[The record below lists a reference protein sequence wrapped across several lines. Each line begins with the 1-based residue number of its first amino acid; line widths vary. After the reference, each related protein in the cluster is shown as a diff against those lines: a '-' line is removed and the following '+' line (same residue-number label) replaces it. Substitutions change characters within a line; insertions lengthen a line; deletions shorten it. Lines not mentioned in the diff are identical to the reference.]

1 MLGGT
6 RVVRR
11 TFMLPSLALV
21 TAPEPALTKRHTGL
35 SYIRGAVAS
44 PVCVALSIFAA
55 CVGLGYAG
63 FLGSMIA
70 MFSIVSLG
78 VSSTRFRFVRN
89 YLDRQSEA
97 QIRAVREG
105 RRLRALRPS
114 GPVRQT
120 QYVELR
126 SLVEDLEKN
135 APTDATRFELQDLL
149 DHFVQ
154 LSVAH
159 QKCID
164 ALRLAGAGD
173 LSPIPITHNRRSK
186 RRREIQT
193 RRARHRDECIAR
205 IERLTDELEATDE
218 LIRLIA
224 QRAACPSLDSE
235 LDRELDRRLWELDE
249 VDEALA
255 QLSA

>member
-1 MLGGT
+1 MP
-6 RVVRR
+6 
-11 TFMLPSLALV
+11 PSLAIV
-21 TAPEPALTKRHTGL
+21 TTPPPALTKRHSSL

-63 FLGSMIA
+63 VIGSVLA
-70 MFSIVSLG
+70 MLAIIG
-78 VSSTRFRFVRN
+78 IGITSTRFQFVRDH
-89 YLDRQSEA
+89 LDRQSENHV
-97 QIRAVREG
+97 RSLREG
-105 RRLRALRPS
+105 SRMRSLRPS

-126 SLVEDLEKN
+126 ALVEELEKSS
-135 APTDATRFELQDLL
+135 PEDAARYELQDLL
-149 DHFVQ
+149 DHFVR

-173 LSPIPITHNRRSK
+173 LSAIPITGSRRSK

-193 RRARHRDECIAR
+193 RRAKHREECIAR
-205 IERLTDELEATDE
+205 IERITDELEATDE

-224 QRAACPSLDSE
+224 QRAACPTLETD
-235 LDRELDRRLWELDE
+235 LDRELDRRLWEIDE
-249 VDEALA
+249 VDAA
-255 QLSA
+255 MQQLSA